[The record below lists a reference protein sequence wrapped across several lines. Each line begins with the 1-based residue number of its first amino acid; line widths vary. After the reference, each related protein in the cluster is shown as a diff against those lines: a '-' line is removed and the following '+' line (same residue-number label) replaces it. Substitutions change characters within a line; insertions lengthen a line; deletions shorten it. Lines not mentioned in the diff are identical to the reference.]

1 VTGERRELARAEALL
16 AAGRPEEALRELAT
30 LPADQ
35 ATDPAGFAL
44 RAAALGTLERWQEAA
59 DAARAGLAA
68 SGPNP
73 VLLGQ
78 LGKARHELGDL
89 PGAERALLDALALA
103 PHDVSLLC
111 AYGSLCMEAGQLD
124 KAAKL
129 VERAVAQAPGAA
141 VVYATRIRLAY
152 AQGRDREAQRLS
164 RAYVAA
170 YPEDPAA
177 HAALGGMSA
186 VRGQVGP
193 AYAGLRQAAGTA
205 PASSEFAEAAL
216 AARIASHPLLL
227 PVRPVLR
234 FGPVKV
240 WLAAMAVM
248 VGGYLLG
255 LPEPLALVLVGTWV
269 AFVAYSWIVPPL
281 VARRLRRRW
290 Q

>member
-1 VTGERRELARAEALL
+1 MTAPHRELARAQALL

-30 LPADQ
+30 LPVEQ
-35 ATDPAGFAL
+35 ANDPAGFAL
-44 RAAALGTLERWQEAA
+44 RAAALGALARWNDAA

-68 SGPNP
+68 GGPDP
-73 VLLGQ
+73 ILLGQ

-103 PHDVSLLC
+103 PYDATLLC
-111 AYGSLCMEAGQLD
+111 GYGSLCMDAGQFD

-129 VERAVAQAPGAA
+129 VERAAAQAPEDA
-141 VVYATRIRLAY
+141 VVYATRVRLAY
-152 AQGRDREAQRLS
+152 AQGRDREAQALS
-164 RAYVAA
+164 RRFVAA
-170 YPEDPAA
+170 YPENPAA

-193 AYAGLRQAAGTA
+193 AYAGLRQAAGIA
-205 PASSEFAEAAL
+205 PTTSGFVEAAL

-234 FGPVKV
+234 FGPVRV

-255 LPEPLALVLVGTWV
+255 LPEPLALVVVVAWV
-269 AFVAYSWIVPPL
+269 SFVAYSWIVPPL
-281 VARRLRRRW
+281 VGWWLRRRW
-290 Q
+290 R